1 MRYRTPSYMDKFHC
15 IADKCK
21 DSCCIGWEIDIDE
34 KTKAY
39 YDSVDTPFAERLKKD
54 IKDGCFV
61 LDEKERCPF
70 LNDKN
75 LCDIYINLGKEHL
88 CQICSD
94 HPRYYEWF
102 GDLKEGGIGLSCEE
116 AARVILSNDFSIKE
130 MEIEEEEDLPDYD
143 MEVFTAL
150 EKARDMILEKLNETG
165 EKKVPLE
172 FLLSWMLKYG
182 KVLQLKLDEYS
193 AEMEEIQE
201 KVISELPEDAQIFG
215 ETNSEAAFG
224 ENPSEESPFGADAK
238 AHDDGIIEEDDL
250 AQFLMDGRV
259 RSTLMAYFQTLE
271 PMSTSWIPFLE
282 MCDQV
287 NRMHISDTKWL
298 DEINSEKYEI
308 YFRRLASYFI
318 YRYFMKAVFD
328 LDVAGKIKFAVLSTY
343 MIWLLARCTIELTGQ
358 CDFEDLALL
367 AKNYSKE
374 IEYSEENLEKLM

>member
-1 MRYRTPSYMDKFHC
+1 
-15 IADKCK
+15 
-21 DSCCIGWEIDIDE
+21 
-34 KTKAY
+34 
-39 YDSVDTPFAERLKKD
+39 
-54 IKDGCFV
+54 
-61 LDEKERCPF
+61 
-70 LNDKN
+70 
-75 LCDIYINLGKEHL
+75 
-88 CQICSD
+88 
-94 HPRYYEWF
+94 
-102 GDLKEGGIGLSCEE
+102 
-116 AARVILSNDFSIKE
+116 
-130 MEIEEEEDLPDYD
+130 
-143 MEVFTAL
+143 
-150 EKARDMILEKLNETG
+150 
-165 EKKVPLE
+165 
-172 FLLSWMLKYG
+172 
-182 KVLQLKLDEYS
+182 
-193 AEMEEIQE
+193 MEEIQE

-259 RSTLMAYFQTLE
+259 RSTLMAYLQTLE

-328 LDVAGKIKFAVLSTY
+328 LDAAGKIKFAVLSTY

>member
-1 MRYRTPSYMDKFHC
+1 
-15 IADKCK
+15 
-21 DSCCIGWEIDIDE
+21 
-34 KTKAY
+34 
-39 YDSVDTPFAERLKKD
+39 
-54 IKDGCFV
+54 
-61 LDEKERCPF
+61 
-70 LNDKN
+70 
-75 LCDIYINLGKEHL
+75 
-88 CQICSD
+88 
-94 HPRYYEWF
+94 
-102 GDLKEGGIGLSCEE
+102 
-116 AARVILSNDFSIKE
+116 
-130 MEIEEEEDLPDYD
+130 
-143 MEVFTAL
+143 
-150 EKARDMILEKLNETG
+150 
-165 EKKVPLE
+165 
-172 FLLSWMLKYG
+172 MLKYG

-238 AHDDGIIEEDDL
+238 THDDGIIEEDDL

-298 DEINSEKYEI
+298 DEINSEKYEV

-328 LDVAGKIKFAVLSTY
+328 LDAAGKIKFAVLSTY
-343 MIWLLARCTIELTGQ
+343 MIWLLERCKIELTGQ